1 MGDKKMRT
9 IVETKNIKKSFGFTT
24 ALQGIS
30 MKIKANEFVAILGKS
45 GSGKSTLFRI
55 LNGTLTPDDGCV
67 LIDNKDIYRMKKKE
81 FVTYRRLNI
90 GYVFQD
96 FKLISEFSVV
106 DNILFPVD
114 LNHEKI
120 DYFYLEL
127 LLNELS
133 IAHLKDRL
141 VKTLSGGE
149 KQRVAIAR
157 ALINKPEL
165 VLADEP
171 TGNLDSYNTEQV
183 MQLFV
188 KLKNMFSLT
197 LMIATHDYAVA
208 KEATRLIVLK
218 DGEIQKD
225 VQNE

>member
-1 MGDKKMRT
+1 MRT
-9 IVETKNIKKSFGFTT
+9 IVETQNIKKNYGLTV

-30 MKIKANEFVAILGKS
+30 IKVRANEFVAILGKS
-45 GSGKSTLFRI
+45 GSGKSTLLQI
-55 LNGTLTPDDGCV
+55 LDGTLLPDSGNV
-67 LIDNKDIYRMKKKE
+67 TIDNKNIYKMKKKD
-81 FVTYRRLNI
+81 FITFRRLNI

-96 FKLISEFSVV
+96 FNLISEFSVV

-114 LNHEKI
+114 LDHEKI
-120 DYFYLEL
+120 DYFYLNL
-127 LLNELS
+127 LLYELN

-141 VKTLSGGE
+141 VNTLSGGE

-165 VLADEP
+165 ILADEP
-171 TGNLDSYNTEQV
+171 TGNLNSYNTEQV
-183 MQLFV
+183 MKLFV

-208 KEATRLIVLK
+208 KEANRLIVLK
-218 DGEIQKD
+218 DGVIQKD